1 MQQEKRTREM
11 GESNTIATQT
21 DNISMLQGE
30 LFAERKNREETYD
43 KIIKRLGND
52 VLRVNDILNNEK
64 KVDFRSK
71 FKGQRRD
78 SLGIIEVI
86 RRYAFKYAP
95 SNISN
100 TFFSKK

>member
-1 MQQEKRTREM
+1 
-11 GESNTIATQT
+11 
-21 DNISMLQGE
+21 MLQGE

-71 FKGQRRD
+71 FKG
-78 SLGIIEVI
+78 
-86 RRYAFKYAP
+86 
-95 SNISN
+95 
-100 TFFSKK
+100 